1 MKIRE
6 HKVRKY
12 AKGYSKAIGSER
24 VGGEWIMS
32 NVTSTEI
39 NNAVRWYFTAR
50 ADCQA
55 IADKHDIPLA
65 VACGVVAAWSPRMR
79 WNLNIQVADQHLR
92 GKKRLGM
99 QSSANRADRVLV
111 HGIDALNTPTGQK
124 TYNFA
129 WNLFGDTHAVTID
142 TWMLTAAG
150 LEQDGV
156 SSRLMYEELSRAVR
170 RLAKR
175 HGMQPAE
182 MQALIWIK
190 VRGSAV

>member
-1 MKIRE
+1 MKPRE
-6 HKVRKY
+6 RNIKRFTKHMGKT
-12 AKGYSKAIGSER
+12 IGSER

-39 NNAVRWYFTAR
+39 NNAVHWYYTAR
-50 ADCQA
+50 ADCQV
-55 IADKHDIPLA
+55 IADEHDIPLA

-79 WNLNIQVADQHLR
+79 WHLNLHVADQHLK
-92 GKKRLGM
+92 GKTRLGM
-99 QSSANRADRVLV
+99 PASAKRADRVLV
-111 HGIDALNTPTGQK
+111 HGIEALNTPTGQK
-124 TYNFA
+124 THNFA
-129 WNLFGDTHAVTID
+129 WNLLGDTYAVTID

-150 LEQDGV
+150 LETDRV

-190 VRGSAV
+190 VRGSAN

>member
-1 MKIRE
+1 MKPRE
-6 HKVRKY
+6 RNIKRY
-12 AKGYSKAIGSER
+12 AKHMGKTIGSER
-24 VGGEWIMS
+24 VDGEWIMS
-32 NVTSTEI
+32 NVTTMDI
-39 NNAVRWYFTAR
+39 HNAVQWYYDAR
-50 ADCQA
+50 AECQT
-55 IADKHDIPLA
+55 IAYKHDIPLA

-79 WNLNIQVADQHLR
+79 WAHNLQVADQHLR

-99 QSSANRADRVLV
+99 PESANRADRVLV
-111 HGIDALNTPTGQK
+111 HGIEALNTPKGQK

-142 TWMLTAAG
+142 TWMLSAAN

-190 VRGSAV
+190 VRGSAN